1 MGEKTVRVGI
11 IGNGA
16 IAHSAHLPALST
28 MPGVEIAGIMGRNL
42 EKASTTAISFS
53 IIPVVRCLTTPRNT

>member
-28 MPGVEIAGIMGRNL
+28 MPGVEIAGIMGRMC
-42 EKASTTAISFS
+42 
-53 IIPVVRCLTTPRNT
+53 RCVPTKRHLNGS